1 MDEPHRQHVAP
12 QNPARMQPNYARYM
26 SSIHFIGGEK
36 GGVGKSLFARVLA
49 QYLIDHEL
57 PLAAFDS
64 DQSHGSLL
72 RCYADYTQPIVPA
85 KTDGL
90 DRAVEAAAEDGQLS
104 VLIDLAAQTHGSLQ
118 AWLQSADVPGLA
130 AELQIGLTYWHVMDA
145 GHDSVSLL
153 SRLIDELDPRVRL
166 VLVLNEIR
174 GDQFEQLQSSGV
186 KARAEERGALA
197 LAMPRLPDNTVQR
210 IDSHGASFWAAINP
224 QDPNGSALGLIE
236 RQRVKVWLQRL
247 YAEIAR
253 VGVVG

>member
-1 MDEPHRQHVAP
+1 
-12 QNPARMQPNYARYM
+12 
-26 SSIHFIGGEK
+26 
-36 GGVGKSLFARVLA
+36 
-49 QYLIDHEL
+49 
-57 PLAAFDS
+57 
-64 DQSHGSLL
+64 
-72 RCYADYTQPIVPA
+72 
-85 KTDGL
+85 
-90 DRAVEAAAEDGQLS
+90 
-104 VLIDLAAQTHGSLQ
+104 
-118 AWLQSADVPGLA
+118 
-130 AELQIGLTYWHVMDA
+130 
-145 GHDSVSLL
+145 VSLL